1 MTHTQLTAPNRA
13 LAAPN
18 GVTYAYRRF
27 GDAGA
32 SAPPVLF
39 LQHLRGNL
47 DNWDPA
53 LVDAVAAEREV
64 VLLDNAG
71 VGGSTGAVPTTV
83 HEMAVGAL
91 AFADA
96 AGLGTYDLFGFSLGG
111 FVAQEIALLRSHQV
125 RRIVLAGTA
134 PQGGRGFHRFT
145 GTVLEAVMTDQPT
158 AEEFLTLFYTD
169 SEESRTRG
177 MESLGRV
184 FTRQEDRDEPT
195 DLATREAQ
203 MLAISGWGVPDLTRL
218 GRLAAITQPVLV
230 ANGDHDVM
238 TPTENS
244 YLLAGHLPD
253 ATLRIYPDAGHGFL
267 NQYPA
272 EFAHEVNRFLG

>member
-1 MTHTQLTAPNRA
+1 MTHTQLTAPNRT
-13 LAAPN
+13 LSAPG

-27 GDAGA
+27 GDATTP
-32 SAPPVLF
+32 APPVLF

-53 LVDAVAAEREV
+53 LVDAIAAEREV
-64 VLLDNAG
+64 VLLDNVG

-83 HEMAVGAL
+83 HGMAVGAL
-91 AFADA
+91 AFVDA
-96 AGLGTYDLFGFSLGG
+96 AGLSGYDLFGFSLGG
-111 FVAQEIALLRSHQV
+111 FVAQEIALIRSHQV

-134 PQGGRGFHRFT
+134 PQGGRGFHPFA
-145 GTVLEAVMTDQPT
+145 GPVLDAVMTDEPG
-158 AEEFLTLFYTD
+158 AEEFLGLFYTA
-169 SEESRTRG
+169 SQKSRTRG

-184 FTRQEDRDEPT
+184 FARQEDRDEPT

-203 MLAISGWGVPDLTRL
+203 MLAISAWGVPDITRL

-230 ANGDHDVM
+230 ANGDRDVM

-244 YLLAGHLPD
+244 YLLAGHLPN
-253 ATLRIYPDAGHGFL
+253 ATLRIYPDADHGFL
-267 NQYPA
+267 HQYPA